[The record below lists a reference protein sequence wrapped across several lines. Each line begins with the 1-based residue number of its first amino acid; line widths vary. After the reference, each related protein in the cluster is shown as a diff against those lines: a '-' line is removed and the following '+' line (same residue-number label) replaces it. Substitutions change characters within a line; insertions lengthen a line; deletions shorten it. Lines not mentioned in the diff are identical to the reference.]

1 MIEWIE
7 LFKSIGKDVK
17 AKVSP
22 LAGSNKA
29 KEVLGRGE
37 FGDNTVYID
46 RLSEDIV
53 VERILK
59 SGFNCSILTEEK
71 GWIELGA
78 KYPIVIVDPLDGSL
92 NAKRGIPYFA
102 VSIGVAF
109 GDSID
114 TIKCG
119 YVLNLSN
126 SDEFWAVEGGGAFL
140 NGVRLKNSAKEVSV
154 VAVEGIK
161 RETEKG
167 TVIKIFSSFYRV
179 RQSGSTALDICYT
192 ASSAFDAF
200 LHLDPARVVDYAAGK
215 IILEESGGGFFEWL
229 RKVEFTAEVNME
241 KTKPFMAV
249 PHISSVDR
257 LIKRLT

>member
-1 MIEWIE
+1 MKELVE
-7 LFKSIGKDVK
+7 LFKSIGEQVR
-17 AKVSP
+17 SEICS

-29 KEVLGRGE
+29 KEIIGRGK

-46 RLSEDIV
+46 KLSEDIV
-53 VERILK
+53 VERVLK
-59 SGFNCSILTEEK
+59 SGFRCSILTEEK

-78 KYPIVIVDPLDGSL
+78 KYPIIIVDPLDGSL

-102 VSIGVAF
+102 LSIGVAF
-109 GDSID
+109 GNSVD
-114 TIKCG
+114 TIRCG

-126 SDEFWAVEGGGAFL
+126 ADEFWAVDGKGAFF
-140 NGVRLKNSAKEVSV
+140 NGVRLKNSVNDINV

-161 RETEKG
+161 KETKKEL
-167 TVIKIFSSFYRV
+167 VNKIFSSFYRV

-229 RKVEFTAEVNME
+229 SDERFTAKITME
-241 KTKPFMAV
+241 KTRPFVAV
-249 PHISSVDR
+249 PNLSSVGR
-257 LIKRLT
+257 LVEKLK